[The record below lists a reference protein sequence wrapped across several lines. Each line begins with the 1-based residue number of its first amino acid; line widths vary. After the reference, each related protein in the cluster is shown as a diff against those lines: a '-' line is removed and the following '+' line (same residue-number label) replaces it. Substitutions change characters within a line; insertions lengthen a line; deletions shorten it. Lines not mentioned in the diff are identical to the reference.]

1 MALRRVAPVIVLS
14 SSTAG
19 VVIDPGFVVGSHAVE
34 RDAIEPGA
42 VFDDDGAVFGADQL
56 VAIFKFFR
64 GSSIVVF
71 TPCIFFKDF
80 PFYAGIC

>member
-1 MALRRVAPVIVLS
+1 MVLCRVAPVIVLS

-19 VVIDPGFVVGSHAVE
+19 VVIDPGFIVGLHAVE

-42 VFDDDGAVFGADQL
+42 VFNDDGAVFGADQL
-56 VAIFKFFR
+56 VAFFEFFG

-71 TPCIFFKDF
+71 TLYIFFEDF
-80 PFYAGIC
+80 PFYTGIR